1 MGRWLLP
8 SLQILTC
15 IVLSTVRNHQDQRP
29 QGHSTSTTP
38 RATSLVTSPNLLTT
52 VSVSASNLWVRLT
65 PGPSTSFQTLSLML
79 EDARGG
85 AELPLGRRPLHTVR
99 VSQLALGSEWE
110 FSSSGLCSCEFPK
123 ARGLYF
129 TVLKN
134 AAGLWGSL
142 K

>member
-1 MGRWLLP
+1 MATAK
-8 SLQILTC
+8 LTDTHVYC
-15 IVLSTVRNHQDQRP
+15 PLYCQKSSR
-29 QGHSTSTTP
+29 
-38 RATSLVTSPNLLTT
+38 
-52 VSVSASNLWVRLT
+52 SVSPEPLHLHHPHGHLFGHFTQPSHHGQRLCLQPLGQVN
-65 PGPSTSFQTLSLML
+65 PGPSTSFQTLSLTL